1 MVTFHISSGTDVR
14 PGYLLL
20 YLAVFRLTV
29 GFVSMSAM
37 NVYEL

>member
-20 YLAVFRLTV
+20 YLAVFRLIV
-29 GFVSMSAM
+29 GFVV
-37 NVYEL
+37 NVCYECL